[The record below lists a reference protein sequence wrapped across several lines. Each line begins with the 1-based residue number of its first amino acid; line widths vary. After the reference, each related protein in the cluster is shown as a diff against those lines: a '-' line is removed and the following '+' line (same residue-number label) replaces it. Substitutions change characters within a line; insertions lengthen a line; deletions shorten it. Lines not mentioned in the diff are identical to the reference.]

1 MTYAVARRS
10 IDEVLQDRRAGLRR
24 VTAVEAYDALQGG
37 AVLVDVRP
45 EAQRRDHGV
54 IEAAVVVDR
63 NVLEWRLD
71 PASPHRLPW
80 VTYGTRVIVVCQQGY
95 SSSLAAATLQELG
108 LAAATDL
115 VGGFEAWQAAGLPVS
130 RREIVRDVR
139 AHDRFSAP

>member
-1 MTYAVARRS
+1 MAYAVARRS

-54 IEAAVVVDR
+54 IEAAVIVDR

-71 PASPHRLPW
+71 PTSPHHIPEADDPER
-80 VTYGTRVIVVCQQGY
+80 RVVVVCNQGY
-95 SSSLAAATLQELG
+95 SSSLAADTLRRLG
-108 LAAATDL
+108 LRRATDL
-115 VGGFEAWQAAGLPVS
+115 AGGFQAWA
-130 RREIVRDVR
+130 RTTR
-139 AHDRFSAP
+139 